1 MIMDHKR
8 LYIERKKSIAT
19 IVRDVLRE
27 EDEYEE
33 DDDFRRRMSILEHRF
48 SLDESSSTN
57 PEQSVEQGD
66 DNQIV
71 ETPERKGL
79 SKEGNSCEDNTV
91 GENIVSTSFS
101 STNEPKSDGSKL
113 GSSNSDSSLQ
123 ESFQQRNL
131 QVIIL

>member
-48 SLDESSSTN
+48 SLDESSPSN
-57 PEQSVEQGD
+57 LEQCVEQGD
-66 DNQIV
+66 DNQIG
-71 ETPERKGL
+71 ETPERKEL
-79 SKEGNSCEDNTV
+79 PKEGDSCEDNPV
-91 GENIVSTSFS
+91 GENIVSTSS
-101 STNEPKSDGSKL
+101 TSTNEPKSDGSKL